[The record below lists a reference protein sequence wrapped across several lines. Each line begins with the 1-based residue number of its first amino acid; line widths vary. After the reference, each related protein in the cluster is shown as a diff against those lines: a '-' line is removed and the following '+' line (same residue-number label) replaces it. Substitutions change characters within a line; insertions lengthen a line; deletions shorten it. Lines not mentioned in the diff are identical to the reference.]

1 MAVLFPQL
9 LEFIEETSVTMTG
22 DRKVSRSSRPGP
34 VEPLRPIA
42 GRTVWR
48 GSAFQGCTDWSHTLS
63 ATELTELW
71 VTVAEAGSVQ
81 SNMVDLKRHDF
92 PLPSLGPVLQSLK
105 EEIVNGRGFALI
117 RGLPVAEMSR
127 REAALA
133 FWGIGLH
140 LGRPVSQNMAGHML
154 GHVKDTGGD
163 FHDVNSRGGYQSRA
177 RLPYHTDLGADIV
190 GLLCLQTAKAG
201 GLSSLVSAHAIHNA
215 MLASNP
221 DLVETLAAPIYRD
234 RRGEIPEGKAP
245 YYQAPVFCYHEGY
258 MTTTFVRR
266 FIDSAPRHEGVPP
279 LTAKLAEALA
289 RFEILANDSGL
300 RLDMA
305 LAAGDMQFVNNLTTL
320 HSRTSFEDH
329 PDAGRKRHLL
339 RLWLAADKAWPLPP
353 EHYERFGTVGDK
365 TRPDGMIGTGVK
377 PNVPLDVE

>member
-1 MAVLFPQL
+1 
-9 LEFIEETSVTMTG
+9 MTLTAG
-22 DRKVSRSSRPGP
+22 REISRSSRPGS
-34 VEPLRPIA
+34 VEPLRQIV
-42 GRTVWR
+42 GRTVWQ
-48 GSAFQGCTDWSHTLS
+48 GSHFQGRADWTYTLS
-63 ATELTELW
+63 ATELAELR
-71 VTVAEAGSVQ
+71 VTVAEAGSIQ
-81 SNMVDLKRHDF
+81 PDMVDLERHKF
-92 PLPSLGPVLQSLK
+92 PLPTLGPVLQSLK
-105 EEIVNGRGFALI
+105 DEVVNGRGFVLI
-117 RGLPVAEMSR
+117 RGLPVVEMSR
-127 REAALA
+127 REIALA

-221 DLVETLAAPIYRD
+221 DLVEMLAAPIYRD
-234 RRGEIPEGKAP
+234 RRGEIPEGKVP
-245 YYQAPVFCYHEGY
+245 YYRAPVFCYHEGY

-266 FIDSAPRHEGVPP
+266 FIDSAPRHKGVPP
-279 LTAKLAEALA
+279 LTAKLVEALE
-289 RFEILANDSGL
+289 RFETLANDSGL
-300 RLDMA
+300 CLDMA

-320 HSRTSFEDH
+320 HSRTAFEDH

-339 RLWLAADKAWPLPP
+339 RLWLAADNAWPLPP
-353 EHYERFGTVGDK
+353 EHYGRFGTIGDN

-377 PNVPLDVE
+377 PNVPLDIE

>member
-1 MAVLFPQL
+1 MALTGGR
-9 LEFIEETSVTMTG
+9 EISRTSG
-22 DRKVSRSSRPGP
+22 PGT
-34 VEPLRPIA
+34 VEPLHPIV
-42 GRTVWR
+42 GRTIWR
-48 GSAFQGCTDWSHTLS
+48 GSDFQGSGDWRHTLS
-63 ATELTELW
+63 AAELTELR
-71 VTVAEAGSVQ
+71 VAIAEAGSVQ
-81 SNMVDLKRHDF
+81 PDMVDLKRHDF
-92 PLPSLGPVLQSLK
+92 PLPSLGPVLKRLK
-105 EEIVNGRGFALI
+105 DEIVNGRGFVLI

-215 MLASNP
+215 MLARNP
-221 DLVETLAAPIYRD
+221 DLVETLAAAIYRD

-279 LTAKLAEALA
+279 LTAQLVEALEL
-289 RFEILANDSGL
+289 FETLANDPHL

-320 HSRTSFEDH
+320 HSRTAFEDH

-339 RLWLAADKAWPLPP
+339 RLWLAADNAWPLPS
-353 EHYERFGTVGDK
+353 EHYERFGTAGNN

-377 PNVPLDVE
+377 PNVPLDAE